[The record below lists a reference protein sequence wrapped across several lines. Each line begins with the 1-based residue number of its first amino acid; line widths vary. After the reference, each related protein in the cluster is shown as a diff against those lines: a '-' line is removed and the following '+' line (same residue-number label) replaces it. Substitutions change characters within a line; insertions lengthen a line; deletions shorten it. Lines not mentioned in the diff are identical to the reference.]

1 MNGYTNNRKYDQGS
15 DIRFNAMMLKSNL
28 CDYND
33 VNIPL
38 KETITMAGAGA
49 HAVLPWSDER
59 NEQVILKNCGPF
71 INCVSQIH
79 NTQVD
84 NAEYLNIVMPM
95 YNVIECSVNYTK
107 KLKVYSSAAK
117 VIQMIK

>member
-1 MNGYTNNRKYDQGS
+1 MNGYTNNRKYDQGN

-28 CDYND
+28 SDYND
-33 VNIPL
+33 VNILL

-49 HAVLPWSDER
+49 HAVTPWSDER

-84 NAEYLNIVMPM
+84 NAEYLNIVMPV
-95 YNVIECSVNYTK
+95 YNVIECSVNYAK